1 MDPEERKQ
9 NRDGTSMSS
18 NEYAGFV
25 IGIIVPPIGLLFGIY
40 MRSEGNPMG
49 NRVIIVSLVA
59 AAIWL
64 VLVLAT

>member
-64 VLVLAT
+64 ALVLAT